1 MSTKAP
7 TIMSGGNINTVI
19 FLKNFNIIHSIL
31 KCKFLFLRKQKRK
44 LGNSKLVY
52 PEKCPA

>member
-19 FLKNFNIIHSIL
+19 FLKNFNVIHSVL